1 MARKGSAINTPIR
14 HFKLKA
20 NRSAKR
26 VTWLN
31 RHTVYEGKLL
41 SLVGRTV
48 RLYAPNPM
56 EQQQHVDLPYDWVIS
71 VR

>member
-1 MARKGSAINTPIR
+1 M
-14 HFKLKA
+14 
-20 NRSAKR
+20 
-26 VTWLN
+26 TWLN

-41 SLVGRTV
+41 SLVGRMV
-48 RLYAPNPM
+48 RLYAPNPL

>member
-1 MARKGSAINTPIR
+1 MPMPIR

-20 NRSAKR
+20 NRSLGQ

-31 RHTVYEGKLL
+31 RHTAYEGKLL
-41 SLVGRTV
+41 SMTARTV

-71 VR
+71 VP